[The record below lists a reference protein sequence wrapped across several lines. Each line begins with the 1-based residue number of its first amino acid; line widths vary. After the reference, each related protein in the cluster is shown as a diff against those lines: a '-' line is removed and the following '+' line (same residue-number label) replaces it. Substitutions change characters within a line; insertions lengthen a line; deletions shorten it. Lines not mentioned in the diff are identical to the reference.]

1 MKPVSII
8 VNGARRDIAV
18 EPRRLLSDVLREE
31 LGLTGTHVGCEHGV
45 CGACTV
51 WLDDEPVRA
60 CLLFAIQ
67 ADGRRVTTIEGL
79 REGEE
84 MTPLQSAF
92 SACHALQCGFCT
104 PGILMSATAFLR
116 ENPNP
121 DQDAVRDLLAGHLC
135 RCTGYA
141 NIARAI
147 LQAAR

>member
-116 ENPNP
+116 ENPSP